1 MKMNKCLKISSII
14 LIVGLVIVISSCSMF
29 GALGK
34 VFTRVQNGENP
45 IDDSYTVKAILFE
58 VNDAEASEWTTS
70 KPATI
75 IEEKRVTDMNPNSVV
90 DLEFENAIQEGTK
103 VKLFIAL
110 KTKTTHHYYRGEAV
124 FVIQEGVNVVET
136 LTRDFVQ
143 VDQDHLSEV
152 TWAFR

>member
-1 MKMNKCLKISSII
+1 MNKFLKISSVI
-14 LIVGLVIVISSCSMF
+14 LIIGLVIVISSCSMF

-34 VFTRVQNGENP
+34 VFTRVQNGESL
-45 IDDSYTVKAILFE
+45 IDDSYTVKAILFA
-58 VNDAEASEWTTS
+58 VNEAEAADWTTS

-75 IEEKRVTDMNPNSVV
+75 IEEKRITDMAPNDVV
-90 DLEFENAIQEGTK
+90 DLEFENEIQEGTK

-124 FVIQEGVNVVET
+124 FVIQEGVNT
-136 LTRDFVQ
+136 IDSLTRAFVQ
-143 VDQDHLSEV
+143 VDEDHKTEV